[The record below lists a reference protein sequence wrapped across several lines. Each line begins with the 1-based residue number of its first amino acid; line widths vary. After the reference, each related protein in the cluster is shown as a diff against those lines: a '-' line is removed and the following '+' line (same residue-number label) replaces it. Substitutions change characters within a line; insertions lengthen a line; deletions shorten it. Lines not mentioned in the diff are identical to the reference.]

1 MFNRVL
7 FIGSKTSGF
16 KVLKAMYETSPDVLI
31 GCVTVDDSTDTRSEL
46 NSFKE
51 FCKNNNIPIKI
62 LTGKCDL
69 RDTVSFYNPEL
80 CIVMGWYFLIPNDVL
95 NSVKGGFVGVHYSLL
110 PSYRG
115 FAPVVWSILA
125 GEKEC
130 GFSVFS
136 ISAGMDTGDIWYQS
150 KVRIEESDYIADV
163 LNKLDEGVIQ
173 FFNNHYN
180 DLISGSLFP
189 VAQKKEG
196 ISYGALRRPEDGRI
210 DWNLP
215 AIEVYNFIRAQSNPY
230 PGAFSTY
237 KGTVLTIWKS
247 EVFPHP
253 IHGTPGQI
261 FLFDDSV
268 VIICGKSTG
277 LIIDE
282 IEIANKL
289 LRARNYIKDLKYK
302 ML

>member
-7 FIGSKTSGF
+7 FIGSKTSGLKVF
-16 KVLKAMYETSPDVLI
+16 KAIYEASPTVLI

-51 FCKNNNIPIKI
+51 FCTKNNIPIEI

-69 RDTVSFYNPEL
+69 KDTISYYNPDL
-80 CIVMGWYFLIPNDVL
+80 CIVLGWYYLIPNDVL
-95 NSVKGGFVGVHYSLL
+95 NSVKGGFLGVHYSLL
-110 PSYRG
+110 PSHRG

-125 GEKEC
+125 GEKES

-136 ISAGMDTGDIWYQS
+136 ISAGMDTGDIWYQG

-163 LNKLDEGVIQ
+163 LNKLDDGVLQ
-173 FFNNHYN
+173 FFKSHYN
-180 DLISGSLFP
+180 DLISGSLIP
-189 VAQKKEG
+189 VAQKNEDV
-196 ISYGALRRPEDGRI
+196 SYGALRRPEDGKI

-215 AIEVYNFIRAQSNPY
+215 ADDIYNFIRAQSHPY

-237 KGTVLTIWKS
+237 KETTLTIWKS
-247 EVFPHP
+247 KVFPHT

-261 FLFDDSV
+261 FLCEDSV
-268 VIICGKSTG
+268 VVICGMSTG
-277 LIIDE
+277 LMIDE
-282 IEIANKL
+282 IEIANNL
-289 LRARNYIKDLKYK
+289 LRARDYVNDLKYK